1 MVGPNEVID
10 LPVSLLSRLKSP
22 TLADLAR
29 KRKVRTNP
37 PKGIK
42 KGKGAVAADPK
53 SVYAADRVKSYP
65 NEYLTQ
71 NYNKKLFCNA
81 CREPLAL

>member
-1 MVGPNEVID
+1 MD
-10 LPVSLLSRLKSP
+10 LSKSLLSTTDKSSTESAATPVSLLSRLKSP

-42 KGKGAVAADPK
+42 KGQDAVAADPRSK
-53 SVYAADRVKSYP
+53 ECV
-65 NEYLTQ
+65 
-71 NYNKKLFCNA
+71 C
-81 CREPLAL
+81 CRQSEELSQ